1 MYWKEVNCA
10 RVREQMEVTV
20 KEADEGMVTRK
31 EEVIKPAIEE
41 LQYIK

>member
-10 RVREQMEVTV
+10 KEQMEVTV

-31 EEVIKPAIEE
+31 EEVIKPAIKE